1 MVEKRSL
8 NLHKK
13 YHCQWTLLRGKKPKW
28 SFNNFGILLRPLELV
43 PASHER
49 VVPTEWQVRTVLGDT
64 KSKAK
69 VISIRAPQHRQ
80 YALISD
86 FLDLAHL
93 SIREE
98 AARATTWIQDR
109 LQGLKLQNLA
119 LATMTGPALRS
130 FPENMTADVQYAI
143 DKMRVFGLKAT
154 TDHSQGIHRQLQGI
168 LLRIWQSFDVIFAEF
183 ALPVLYVASGNC
195 W

>member
-1 MVEKRSL
+1 MLGPESGKIWWLKKV
-8 NLHKK
+8 LHLQKE

-49 VVPTEWQVRTVLGDT
+49 VVPTERQVRTVLGDT
-64 KSKAK
+64 ISKAK
-69 VISIRAPQHRQ
+69 VISIQAPQHRQ

-93 SIREE
+93 SKRKE
-98 AARATTWIQDR
+98 AARGTTLIQDR
-109 LQGLKLQNLA
+109 LPGSKLQNLA

-130 FPENMTADVQYAI
+130 ETKI
-143 DKMRVFGLKAT
+143 
-154 TDHSQGIHRQLQGI
+154 
-168 LLRIWQSFDVIFAEF
+168 
-183 ALPVLYVASGNC
+183 
-195 W
+195 